1 MERPHG
7 SATLDTLLGDLRSAL
22 VADLLSGSHGIPE
35 SYDSVIVMAS
45 SSEISETAVQEAL
58 VARLTKKDM
67 GWTFVEGDSLPRELD
82 TVLLEG
88 QATDAL
94 LRLNPA
100 IAEKPERVNE
110 VVPKLRAVLLSV
122 VNDGLLTANEEMVA
136 WLCGR
141 RTIRFSET
149 EDYVPI
155 RLVDFDDPRSNDL
168 IVSTEV
174 VFPSKKDGRR
184 YDMVLFVNGFPL
196 VVGETKTPVSR
207 SKSWL
212 DGANDIHVTYE
223 VQTPA
228 FFVPNVLNFSSEGKE
243 LRYGAAGQPP
253 ETWMPW
259 FNTTDDWLLLPGLSS
274 VMRSAELL
282 LTPEMV
288 LDILRSFTMF
298 SRRSSTSGGY
308 LMKIIPRVPPSRGG
322 GRHRREGLGHRPT
335 PRTHLASPGF
345 REDVAHG
352 LCRGQVAAPDGP
364 GCPHDPRR
372 PRSP

>member
-1 MERPHG
+1 M
-7 SATLDTLLGDLRSAL
+7 
-22 VADLLSGSHGIPE
+22 
-35 SYDSVIVMAS
+35 
-45 SSEISETAVQEAL
+45 SEISETAVQEAL

-67 GWTFVEGDSLPRELD
+67 GWTFVEGESLPRELD

-155 RLVDFDDPRSNDL
+155 RLVDFDNPRSNDL

-259 FNTTDDWLLLPGLSS
+259 FNTTDDLLLPGLSS

-308 LMKIIPRVPPSRGG
+308 LMKIIPRYPQVEAVDAIVERVLDTDRRQGLIWHHQGSGKRCSWPLPRPSCGSG
-322 GRHRREGLGHRPT
+322 WTWMP
-335 PRTHLASPGF
+335 
-345 REDVAHG
+345 
-352 LCRGQVAAPDGP
+352 
-364 GCPHDPRR
+364 
-372 PRSP
+372 PRSSSSSIALS